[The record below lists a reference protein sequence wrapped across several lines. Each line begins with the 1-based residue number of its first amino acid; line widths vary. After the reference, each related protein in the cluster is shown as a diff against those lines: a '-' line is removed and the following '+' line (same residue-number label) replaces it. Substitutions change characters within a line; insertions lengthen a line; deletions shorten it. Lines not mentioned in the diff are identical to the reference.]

1 MIEGD
6 KSLPIQRQ
14 KFEVVKMVSLDTI
27 EENFQKILISK
38 DSWDKKN
45 QSLSFLM
52 TQLERFYNIEI
63 LEKFTTE
70 EQKNSREF
78 KLYVE
83 IAHSRKF

>member
-1 MIEGD
+1 
-6 KSLPIQRQ
+6 
-14 KFEVVKMVSLDTI
+14 MVSLDTI
-27 EENFQKILISK
+27 EENFNKIISSK

>member
-1 MIEGD
+1 MLQLDMKDFWGE
-6 KSLPIQRQ
+6 K
-14 KFEVVKMVSLDTI
+14 KFMLNRNG
-27 EENFQKILISK
+27 ENSFQKILISK

-78 KLYVE
+78 KLYVK
-83 IAHSRKF
+83 IAHSRK

>member
-1 MIEGD
+1 
-6 KSLPIQRQ
+6 
-14 KFEVVKMVSLDTI
+14 MVSLDTI
-27 EENFQKILISK
+27 EDNFNKILISK

>member
-1 MIEGD
+1 
-6 KSLPIQRQ
+6 
-14 KFEVVKMVSLDTI
+14 MVSLDII
-27 EENFQKILISK
+27 EENFNKIISSK

-83 IAHSRKF
+83 IAHSRK

>member
-1 MIEGD
+1 
-6 KSLPIQRQ
+6 
-14 KFEVVKMVSLDTI
+14 MVSLDTI
-27 EENFQKILISK
+27 EDNFQKILISK

-52 TQLERFYNIEI
+52 TQLEKFYNIEI

-70 EQKNSREF
+70 AQKNSREF

>member
-1 MIEGD
+1 
-6 KSLPIQRQ
+6 
-14 KFEVVKMVSLDTI
+14 MVSLDTI
-27 EENFQKILISK
+27 EENYEKILNSK
-38 DSWDKKN
+38 ENWDKKN

-78 KLYVE
+78 NLYVK
-83 IAHSRKF
+83 IAHSRK

>member
-1 MIEGD
+1 
-6 KSLPIQRQ
+6 
-14 KFEVVKMVSLDTI
+14 MVSLDTI
-27 EENFQKILISK
+27 EENFNKIISSK

-83 IAHSRKF
+83 IAHSRK

>member
-1 MIEGD
+1 
-6 KSLPIQRQ
+6 
-14 KFEVVKMVSLDTI
+14 MVSLDTI
-27 EENFQKILISK
+27 EENFNKIINSK

-83 IAHSRKF
+83 IAHSRKSL

>member
-1 MIEGD
+1 
-6 KSLPIQRQ
+6 
-14 KFEVVKMVSLDTI
+14 MVSLDTI
-27 EENFQKILISK
+27 EENFNKIISSK

-83 IAHSRKF
+83 IAHSRKSL

>member
-1 MIEGD
+1 
-6 KSLPIQRQ
+6 
-14 KFEVVKMVSLDTI
+14 MVSLDTI
-27 EENFQKILISK
+27 EENFEKILNSK
-38 DSWDKKN
+38 ENWDKKN

-83 IAHSRKF
+83 IAHSRK

>member
-1 MIEGD
+1 
-6 KSLPIQRQ
+6 
-14 KFEVVKMVSLDTI
+14 MVSLDTI
-27 EENFQKILISK
+27 EDNFQKILISK

-70 EQKNSREF
+70 EQKNTREF
-78 KLYVE
+78 QLYIK
-83 IAHSRKF
+83 IAHSRK

>member
-1 MIEGD
+1 
-6 KSLPIQRQ
+6 
-14 KFEVVKMVSLDTI
+14 MVSLDTI

-70 EQKNSREF
+70 EQRNTREF
-78 KLYVE
+78 QLYIK
-83 IAHSRKF
+83 IAHSRK

>member
-1 MIEGD
+1 
-6 KSLPIQRQ
+6 
-14 KFEVVKMVSLDTI
+14 MVSLDTI
-27 EENFQKILISK
+27 EENFNKIISSK

-78 KLYVE
+78 KLY
-83 IAHSRKF
+83 F

>member
-1 MIEGD
+1 
-6 KSLPIQRQ
+6 
-14 KFEVVKMVSLDTI
+14 MVSLDTI
-27 EENFQKILISK
+27 EENFNKIISSK

-78 KLYVE
+78 NLYIK
-83 IAHSRKF
+83 IAHSRKSL

>member
-1 MIEGD
+1 
-6 KSLPIQRQ
+6 
-14 KFEVVKMVSLDTI
+14 MVSLDTI
-27 EENFQKILISK
+27 EDNFNKILISK

-83 IAHSRKF
+83 IAHSRK

>member
-1 MIEGD
+1 
-6 KSLPIQRQ
+6 
-14 KFEVVKMVSLDTI
+14 MVSLDTI

-45 QSLSFLM
+45 QNLSFLM
-52 TQLERFYNIEI
+52 TQLEKFYNIEL

-78 KLYVE
+78 NLYIK
-83 IAHSRKF
+83 IAHSRK

>member
-1 MIEGD
+1 
-6 KSLPIQRQ
+6 
-14 KFEVVKMVSLDTI
+14 MVSLDTI

-45 QSLSFLM
+45 QNLSFLM
-52 TQLERFYNIEI
+52 TQLEKFYNIEL

-78 KLYVE
+78 NLYIK
-83 IAHSRKF
+83 IAHSRKSL

>member
-1 MIEGD
+1 
-6 KSLPIQRQ
+6 
-14 KFEVVKMVSLDTI
+14 MVSLDTI

-70 EQKNSREF
+70 EQKNTREF
-78 KLYVE
+78 QLYIKLQFG
-83 IAHSRKF
+83 K

>member
-1 MIEGD
+1 
-6 KSLPIQRQ
+6 
-14 KFEVVKMVSLDTI
+14 MVSLDTI
-27 EENFQKILISK
+27 EENFEKILNSK
-38 DSWDKKN
+38 ENWDKKN
-45 QSLSFLM
+45 QNLSFLM

-83 IAHSRKF
+83 IAHSRK

>member
-1 MIEGD
+1 
-6 KSLPIQRQ
+6 
-14 KFEVVKMVSLDTI
+14 MVSLDTI

-83 IAHSRKF
+83 IAHSRK